1 MNFFLIAERVRKL
14 PFFFSPFMFSF
25 LLRQGKGCWGVNSD
39 VLKLWYILSWGLLQW
54 VPLRMD
60 IQMKWFNICMCWAL
74 ESIPQF
80 KRVNH
85 ALQSAEYG
93 SCTWSMNNFSK
104 TIIVYARIIAICKA
118 PVELRGSIVTT
129 HAIEMHLKWLY
140 SHKISLFC
148 RMARNMMGAGIK
160 LLALTSLQF
169 WHEWPEV
176 YKWKTYW
183 TERLFVY
190 P

>member
-1 MNFFLIAERVRKL
+1 MYWNCDIFYREGYYSEFPCEWIFKWNDLI
-14 PFFFSPFMFSF
+14 FSCVEHWS
-25 LLRQGKGCWGVNSD
+25 LYLNS
-39 VLKLWYILSWGLLQW
+39 
-54 VPLRMD
+54 
-60 IQMKWFNICMCWAL
+60 
-74 ESIPQF
+74 
-80 KRVNH
+80 RVNH

-148 RMARNMMGAGIK
+148 RMTRNMMGAGIK
-160 LLALTSLQF
+160 LLVLTSLQF

-190 P
+190 S